1 MLFATAGQGAL
12 FIWMMACGAVIGAWY
27 VLAAGLRRFI
37 CAGFW
42 LTLICDLVFGAGCAA
57 IFIFFLVTGCYGR
70 VRLFEIIAALLG
82 ALLFAFAAAPA
93 LKWLEKQARRTF
105 ASIMTAMSG
114 NRLIK
119 VIFK

>member
-12 FIWMMACGAVIGAWY
+12 FIWMMAAGAVMGAWY
-27 VLAAGLRRFI
+27 AAMAVLRRCI
-37 CAGFW
+37 QAGFW
-42 LTLICDLVFGAGCAA
+42 LTLICDLAFGAGCAG
-57 IFIFFLVTGCYGR
+57 IFILFLVLGNYGR

-82 ALLFAFAAAPA
+82 ALVFSLAAAPA
-93 LKWLEKQARRTF
+93 LKWLETTLCRTF
-105 ASIMTAMSG
+105 GRIMTAMSG